1 MVLVGF
7 AGKNDDLVARS
18 LTIVDSKGKAV
29 VTVGQ
34 NTIGGSVRITS
45 KVGQVQLGFS
55 KDGLPGISCD
65 SSDKRSFLGVI
76 TSLAGEKVASCNV
89 ANADYKAEVQA
100 KPTSAGVDAF
110 KGTKSD
116 FHSSMGVTSE
126 FAHVFAVNP
135 GGLKLATMT
144 VGRAFGDIVLM
155 DDFEVSG
162 TLQAVRKN

>member
-76 TSLAGEKVASCNV
+76 TSPAGEQFASCKI
-89 ANADYKAEVQA
+89 ANADYKAEIQA
-100 KPTSAGVDAF
+100 GPRSADVDVF
-110 KGTKSD
+110 KGTKSG
-116 FHSSMGVTSE
+116 FCSHIGAQPQARTAEWHRLTRRQRGQASHETSPSR
-126 FAHVFAVNP
+126 FATA
-135 GGLKLATMT
+135 
-144 VGRAFGDIVLM
+144 
-155 DDFEVSG
+155 
-162 TLQAVRKN
+162 